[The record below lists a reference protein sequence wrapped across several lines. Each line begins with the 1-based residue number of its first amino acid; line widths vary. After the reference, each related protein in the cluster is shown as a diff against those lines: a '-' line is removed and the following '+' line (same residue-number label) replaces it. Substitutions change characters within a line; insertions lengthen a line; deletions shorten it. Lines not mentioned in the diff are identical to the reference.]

1 MKTVIKHTTRL
12 PCTDWAQKLAA
23 RRPDDLSLSDRR
35 ALHDHLALCGACN
48 EVYAAYQALE
58 ASICSVTMK
67 RPTPE
72 FSYEPFQSLRKPS
85 ANAATLSLQNLLLLL
100 LTTLSSFYV
109 KISWSPLFHTLH
121 TWMLLTIS
129 RIPRRVAYASSDNRF
144 LYAMRTD
151 SGYFLWKHK
160 RFRRSELVS
169 NSPIRSSGML
179 FTGSGTALAAALDFC
194 KYAVQA

>member
-1 MKTVIKHTTRL
+1 MRL

-23 RRPDDLSLSDRR
+23 RCPDDLSLSDRR

-48 EVYAAYQALE
+48 EVHAAYQALE
-58 ASICSVTMK
+58 ASICSVTLK
-67 RPTPE
+67 RPIPE
-72 FSYEPFQSLRKPS
+72 FSYEPFPPLRKPS
-85 ANAATLSLQNLLLLL
+85 TNAPTLSLQTLPLLLLS
-100 LTTLSSFYV
+100 TLSSFYV
-109 KISWSPLFHTLH
+109 KISWSPLFQAIHA
-121 TWMLLTIS
+121 WMLLTLS
-129 RIPRRVAYASSDNRF
+129 RIPRRVAYGSSGNRF
-144 LYAMRTD
+144 LYVMRTD

-169 NSPIRSSGML
+169 NSPIRASGML